1 MAARPDLAR
10 ISPLVFTNVLFYR
23 KLRDEYDKLEG
34 ALKKL
39 GVDPECVVA
48 TEDEDGYNAESDV
61 EDDTDQEKDVE
72 CEVEMFSPLVCASV
86 SSQGHRPA
94 RLLDRVEEVE

>member
-1 MAARPDLAR
+1 MVITPTVGRQAIQAARPDLAR
-10 ISPLVFTNVLFYR
+10 ISPSVFTNVLFYR

-48 TEDEDGYNAESDV
+48 TEDEEQS
-61 EDDTDQEKDVE
+61 
-72 CEVEMFSPLVCASV
+72 
-86 SSQGHRPA
+86 
-94 RLLDRVEEVE
+94 